1 MKGKCK
7 KKCKKAIKKNK
18 VTFCDVQ
25 IEKVT
30 IENGLNDTSYDGD

>member
-1 MKGKCK
+1 MQK
-7 KKCKKAIKKNK
+7 KMQKSNKKNKKNK